1 MFNLTITTYSKNLGN
16 LKAILEKAKAWQT
29 AQKINDETIMNARLA
44 LDQFNLAAQVRST
57 TNFAK
62 STAAALC
69 AVEAPVFEDNEKT
82 LSDLQDRIDKV
93 IAFLGTL
100 TPDMV
105 KDDLETR
112 IIPLAWMPGKGLVA
126 RYFLEVYAHS
136 NFYFH
141 YTTAYSILRHYGLA
155 IGKADYMGQVEI
167 QDLPK

>member
-1 MFNLTITTYSKNLGN
+1 MFNLTISTYAKNLGN
-16 LKAILEKAKAWQT
+16 LKAILEKAKAWQA

-62 STAAALC
+62 NTAAALC

-82 LSDLQDRIDKV
+82 LTDLQDRIDKV
-93 IAFLGTL
+93 VAFLGTL
-100 TPDMV
+100 TPEMV

-112 IIPLAWMPGKGLVA
+112 IIPLAWMPGKGLTA
-126 RYFLEVYAHS
+126 KYFVEEYALM

-155 IGKADYMGQVEI
+155 LGKMDYMSGV
-167 QDLPK
+167 DLRDVA